1 MSFRLHRTY
10 IIVEWWRTTASVSF
24 RLSRTYII
32 VVVEDHSK
40 WRSGSPAS
48 GGGPQQV

>member
-1 MSFRLHRTY
+1 MSFRLSRTY

-32 VVVEDHSK
+32 VEW
-40 WRSGSPAS
+40 WRTTASGSP
-48 GGGPQQV
+48 GLI

>member
-1 MSFRLHRTY
+1 MSFRLSRTY

-32 VVVEDHSK
+32 VEWS
-40 WRSGSPAS
+40 AS
-48 GGGPQQV
+48 ELRLYL